1 MDNLDFILSLF
12 NQYVYN
18 DVKNNLESIRY
29 YISTNPSTSGNTL
42 IEGLLDAIR
51 DYSFDSID
59 VPLFQSILMKDGK
72 TPAESQKILQE
83 LYRWKGYGKDQM
95 KATKKYLENIIAGA
109 IIQKASQKFPNDA
122 VEYLNY
128 LKQSNI
134 KLDRS
139 DALSAQSF
147 DKIDINSML
156 ADGFGKG
163 FPSHFEWI
171 NSLFEPGNQYECGQ
185 LGIISCPP
193 GVGKSL
199 WMMTEAMSMALNC
212 PDAKILYLAM
222 GDLKMRDF
230 IVRMGAIFS
239 GYSFADTARNLGGIY
254 DTLKKTIG
262 KRLDISINPAG
273 TVDPDE
279 FVDYVLANGY
289 NIVFADYDSNFKIRS
304 SENMYNDFGSVYNG
318 MTRLTQEG
326 ILVFVGCQPNKMAW
340 KLEEINMED
349 LGESARKPHF
359 ADFIFTGSK
368 LPGPNHC
375 GIFKCCKNRR
385 GEEGVTTG
393 YIRLGNGRFKFIP
406 EDLARQLAARPK
418 TNFSQAEIDQM
429 IQQYNKQLQ
438 AINSYGGSTQQSGP
452 QKLNNPFKKP

>member
-12 NQYVYN
+12 NQYIFT
-18 DVKNNLESIRY
+18 DAKNNMEAIKY
-29 YISTNPSTSGNTL
+29 YVSTNPSTSGNTL
-42 IEGLLDAIR
+42 IEELLNAIR
-51 DYSFDSID
+51 DYSFDSVD

-72 TPAESQKILQE
+72 SPIESQKILSE
-83 LYRWKGYGKDQM
+83 LYRWKGYGKEQM
-95 KATKKYLENIIAGA
+95 KATKKYLENIIAGS
-109 IIQKASQKFPNDA
+109 IIQRASQKFPNDA

-128 LKQSNI
+128 LKQANI

-139 DALSAQSF
+139 EVLSAQSF

-156 ADGFGKG
+156 AEGFGKG
-163 FPSHFEWI
+163 YSSHFEWI
-171 NSLFEPGNQYECGQ
+171 NSLFDPGHQYESGQ

-199 WMMTEAMSMALNC
+199 WMMTEAASMALHH
-212 PDAKILYLAM
+212 PDSKILYLAM

-230 IVRMGAIFS
+230 VVRMGAIMS
-239 GYSFADTARNLGGIY
+239 GYSFADTARNLGNIY
-254 DTLKKTIG
+254 EQLKKMF
-262 KRLDISINPAG
+262 KDRLDISINPAG

-289 NIVFADYDSNFKIRS
+289 KIVFADYDSNFKIKS
-304 SENMYNDFGSVYNG
+304 SENMYNDFGAVYNG

-326 ILVFVGCQPNKMAW
+326 ILVFVGCQPNKLSW
-340 KLEEINMED
+340 KNEEINMED

-385 GEEGVTTG
+385 GEEGVSTG

-406 EDLARQLAARPK
+406 EDLARQLSGRPK
-418 TNFSQAEIDQM
+418 TDFQESDIDQM
-429 IQQYNKQLQ
+429 VLQYSQQLQ
-438 AINSYGGSTQQSGP
+438 AIHSAAPGQAP
-452 QKLNNPFKKP
+452 KINNPFKK